1 MHYVYKTTNKENGK
15 YYVGV
20 HKSENIK
27 TDSYLGS
34 GYILAKAIE
43 KYGKESFER
52 EILNENRNKEITF
65 KLLDEVLY
73 MHSISYGWKPVE
85 KGVANKYFWIELL
98 KTEIFKN
105 RPEIF
110 K

>member
-1 MHYVYKTTNKENGK
+1 MSKERIKDFIDKQLENLENSIYKIEEDKNHLYVIF
-15 YYVGV
+15 
-20 HKSENIK
+20 S
-27 TDSYLGS
+27 
-34 GYILAKAIE
+34 
-43 KYGKESFER
+43 

-98 KTEIFKN
+98 KTEA
-105 RPEIF
+105 
-110 K
+110 

>member
-1 MHYVYKTTNKENGK
+1 MSTIIYQVHSYSGEYEDYEDTIEGSYFKKSDAQMLVNNLEQQAKIEEDKNHLYVIF
-15 YYVGV
+15 
-20 HKSENIK
+20 S
-27 TDSYLGS
+27 
-34 GYILAKAIE
+34 
-43 KYGKESFER
+43 

-98 KTEIFKN
+98 KTEA
-105 RPEIF
+105 
-110 K
+110 

>member
-1 MHYVYKTTNKENGK
+1 MSKERIKDFIDKQLGNLENSIYKIEEDKNHLYVIF
-15 YYVGV
+15 
-20 HKSENIK
+20 S
-27 TDSYLGS
+27 
-34 GYILAKAIE
+34 
-43 KYGKESFER
+43 

-98 KTEIFKN
+98 KTEA
-105 RPEIF
+105 
-110 K
+110 